1 MFESD
6 PLRSEAMTFLDEVT
20 EDVLE
25 AEGMETYVA
34 DAGYYFKTLAVQEVG
49 KDGFFKFRSTI
60 SKQFRSTGSI
70 YNYTYL
76 RSQKHLSSILY
87 TSFHF
92 YCVNISYAQ
101 PSTRRS
107 VSVSKL
113 VLTQPETLKLCT

>member
-49 KDGFFKFRSTI
+49 KDGYFI
-60 SKQFRSTGSI
+60 SFCFVFDRRFINSFVALDGSI
-70 YNYTYL
+70 HNST
-76 RSQKHLSSILY
+76 QK
-87 TSFHF
+87 TP
-92 YCVNISYAQ
+92 VQ
-101 PSTRRS
+101 
-107 VSVSKL
+107 
-113 VLTQPETLKLCT
+113 